1 MKRLNV
7 KLALALAGA
16 GLVPAAGFAAEGLS
30 YTYGELD
37 YINLDVDQ
45 PGEDTFPREDFDNG
59 GGYKIDLSWAL
70 GERFFVYGNY
80 SDTTAD
86 FNYRDQN
93 DALLPGDTDIIKAG
107 LGVGAILPMSTN
119 TDVVL
124 SGGYLDVDFD
134 KFRLGATGNSS
145 INDLRDDSSD
155 GFSVDALLRSQLTTK
170 LEGSIGG
177 RYIDVQS
184 IDGFSVIANLMY
196 EFTPNWGLNFS
207 ADAGEDLVTWA
218 AGVRYSF

>member
-1 MKRLNV
+1 MKRLNL
-7 KLALALAGA
+7 KLALALTGA
-16 GLVPAAGFAAEGLS
+16 GLVPAVGFAAEGLS

-45 PGEDTFPREDFDNG
+45 PGEDIFPREDFDNG
-59 GGYKIDLSWAL
+59 DGYKIDASIAL
-70 GERFFVYGNY
+70 GERFFIYGNY
-80 SDTTAD
+80 ADTTAD

-93 DALLPGDTDIIKAG
+93 NVLLPADTDIIKAG
-107 LGVGAILPMSTN
+107 LGVGAILPMNTN
-119 TDVVL
+119 TDFVV

-134 KFRLGATGNSS
+134 KFRLGATGNPSL
-145 INDLRDDSSD
+145 NDLGDDSSD
-155 GFSVDALLRSQLTTK
+155 GFSIDGLLRSQLTPK

-196 EFTPNWGLNFS
+196 EFTPNWGLNLS
-207 ADAGEDLVTWA
+207 ADAGSDLVTWA